1 MDIEDDVGGP
11 MAGGGGTFLGR
22 REPTGGRAAIRGS
35 TGRVAAR
42 GGRRGATA
50 AGTGAKTTLR
60 GEGIRSEY
68 EATGEQGHSS
78 FEAMDGSTVLQQV
91 PFAVDWISTT
101 MPRCWEL

>member
-1 MDIEDDVGGP
+1 

-78 FEAMDGSTVLQQV
+78 FEAMDGLTASTICGRLDLNYNAKMLGTLAALEPYGV
-91 PFAVDWISTT
+91 
-101 MPRCWEL
+101 